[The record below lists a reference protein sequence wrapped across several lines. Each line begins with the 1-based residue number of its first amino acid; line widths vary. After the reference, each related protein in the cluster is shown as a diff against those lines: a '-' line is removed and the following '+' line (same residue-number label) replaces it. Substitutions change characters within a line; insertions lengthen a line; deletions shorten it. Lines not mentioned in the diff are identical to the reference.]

1 MIVESLAVKAGA
13 TVVSTAALAT
23 LREARKTRKSVE
35 QHDRAL
41 YGTEYRRGLVERVE
55 EIEEDSNHA

>member
-13 TVVSTAALAT
+13 TLVSTAALAT

-35 QHDRAL
+35 KHHRTL
-41 YGTEYRRGLVERVE
+41 YGTQYRRGLVERVE
-55 EIEEDSNHA
+55 DIEEDSNHA